1 MYFKNN
7 FYSDGIDKFVVITVA
22 TEENENLARFRKS
35 CSFYKVPY
43 IVLGLGDDWKSGG
56 AENGVLLEP
65 GGAQKI
71 IYLRDEL
78 KSWPELEDHIVMFT
92 DSYDVVFSSG
102 PEEILQKFRNTDAQI
117 VFSAEK
123 TCWPNEELSD
133 QYPEVI
139 SEYRFLNSGGFIGYA
154 NQIMSLID
162 QEVDITYDDQ
172 LFYTEKFLDI
182 QQKDLEFIKLDYNQ
196 DIFQTLNQSITDVEQ
211 NDSGR
216 FINLVHKT
224 KPCVVHANG
233 PSWVKKYLKEKSMY
247 MFGEYDGS
255 MGSINQISK
264 TFLPT
269 NKKIYIGLF
278 LQHKVSDINQVFDQ
292 IRYLTYPKKNI
303 QLHLIYNNDSDQ
315 YKIGKFVQKYGDQ
328 YQTVMVTRN
337 DNIIESRKMVL
348 LSAQN
353 ESDFVLLMDSNHIFR
368 NMKSLELLL
377 EKDLDILTPMI
388 LEEQSQWVNFS
399 FEPEYMMMNAKSYK
413 TKNIFV
419 TDYAYG
425 IYLIKESFIE
435 NVLKC
440 MEFENIENDE
450 DWDTEFCKN
459 MSKNNFTLYVCNQNY
474 YGGIIK

>member
-71 IYLRDEL
+71 IYLREEL
-78 KSWPELEDHIVMFT
+78 KSWPQLDDHIVMFT

-102 PEEILQKFRNTDAQI
+102 PEEILRKFRSTNAQI

-123 TCWPNEELSD
+123 TCWPDSEIED
-133 QYPEVI
+133 QYPEHDG
-139 SEYRFLNSGGFIGYA
+139 EYRFLNSGGFIGYA
-154 NQIMSLID
+154 NQIMSILDEDID
-162 QEVDITYDDQ
+162 ISYDDQ
-172 LFYTEKFLDI
+172 LYYAQKFLEKVQEDV
-182 QQKDLEFIKLDYNQ
+182 EFIKLDYKQ
-196 DIFQTLNQSITDVEQ
+196 DIFQTLNQAITDVEQ
-211 NDSGR
+211 NESGR
-216 FINLVHKT
+216 FINLVYDT
-224 KPCVVHANG
+224 KPCVIHANG
-233 PSWVKKYLKEKSMY
+233 ASWVKKFLKEKSLY

-255 MGSINQISK
+255 MGSINLISK

-278 LQHKVSDINQVFDQ
+278 LQHDVENINQVFDH

-303 QLHLIYNNDSDQ
+303 QLHIIYNRESDQ
-315 YKIGKFVQKYGDQ
+315 YRINKFVKKYGNL
-328 YQTVMVTRN
+328 YQEIFVTRN
-337 DNIIESRKMVL
+337 DKIVESRKMVL
-348 LSAQN
+348 LSAQDK
-353 ESDFVLLMDSNHIFR
+353 SDFVLLLDSNHIFR
-368 NMKSLELLL
+368 NMKSLELLV

-388 LEEQSQWVNFS
+388 LEEQSNWVNCS
-399 FEPEYMMMNAKSYK
+399 FEPEYMLINAKTYK

-419 TDYAYG
+419 TDFAYG
-425 IYLIKESFIE
+425 VYFIKNNFVS
-435 NVLKC
+435 NTVKC
-440 MEFENIENDE
+440 LEFDKEINEL
-450 DWDTEFCKN
+450 DWDTEFCRRLGE
-459 MSKNNFTLYVCNQNY
+459 NNFKIYICNQNY